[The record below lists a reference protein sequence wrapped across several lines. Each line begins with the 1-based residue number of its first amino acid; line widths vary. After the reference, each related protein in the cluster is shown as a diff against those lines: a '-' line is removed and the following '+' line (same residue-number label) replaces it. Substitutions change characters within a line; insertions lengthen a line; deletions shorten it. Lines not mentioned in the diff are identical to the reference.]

1 MKIIFSV
8 LSLVLLFTGY
18 AKAQTDSSRQ
28 TFAIVLCYDRY
39 SVKEPWAQML
49 AYLNS
54 EERAHPIELQQ
65 IYQATGDNPLCYV
78 EQHKQAFM
86 DSILSLR
93 EIKTFFPSD
102 IQFYWD
108 KNQTEKFGGEFYYG
122 LYGAKNSSDSDKTL
136 LSRHIDHAD
145 TVYNKEADLNAVQL
159 YLTPEGQKQFQI
171 LTAGNIGNTL
181 AIIVD
186 GRVISAPRVYMEVNH
201 PFCMISGIFTKEEV
215 AVIAST
221 INKAIGK

>member
-78 EQHKQAFM
+78 KQHRQAFM
-86 DSILSLR
+86 DSILSLP

-122 LYGAKNSSDSDKTL
+122 LYGAKNSSDSEKLCYHDTL
-136 LSRHIDHAD
+136 ITRTLF
-145 TVYNKEADLNAVQL
+145 TTNKRN
-159 YLTPEGQKQFQI
+159 
-171 LTAGNIGNTL
+171 
-181 AIIVD
+181 
-186 GRVISAPRVYMEVNH
+186 
-201 PFCMISGIFTKEEV
+201 
-215 AVIAST
+215 
-221 INKAIGK
+221 